1 MMLVNSVVLMICATM
16 GATSYQL
23 SRTVAM
29 RSSSS
34 LKMSDSY
41 TVVQAGADPKAS
53 LLADV
58 CSYSRTQ
65 MNEYVLALEKIN
77 PTAEPASA
85 ALLNGVWEIV
95 ATGFG
100 SPGII
105 GFQAIKAIPGSI
117 VDVNGNSVLL
127 GSRIVIIK
135 FLQFQFQFIKITI
148 LPRVSSIIADIT
160 LTISSVQPRI
170 TASTTLKVLSAK
182 IDVEVKLD
190 LEVNQLSSQRT
201 HDKSD
206 SMFFISMLHIP
217 ITPNLQSPRILPHF
231 Y

>member
-1 MMLVNSVVLMICATM
+1 MMLINSVFLMICATM

-34 LKMSDSY
+34 LRMAESY

-85 ALLNGVWEIV
+85 PLLNGVWEIV

-105 GFQAIKAIPGSI
+105 GFQAIKAIPGSV
-117 VDVNGNSVLL
+117 VDVNGKIRFLL
-127 GSRIVIIK
+127 QLQKHNYSHQNFLLILSKINPVFFLSLHCRYHIDHIK
-135 FLQFQFQFIKITI
+135 RAASHHSFHNLEG
-148 LPRVSSIIADIT
+148 A
-160 LTISSVQPRI
+160 ISKDR
-170 TASTTLKVLSAK
+170 
-182 IDVEVKLD
+182 
-190 LEVNQLSSQRT
+190 R
-201 HDKSD
+201 
-206 SMFFISMLHIP
+206 
-217 ITPNLQSPRILPHF
+217 
-231 Y
+231 

>member
-34 LKMSDSY
+34 LRMSDSY

-117 VDVNGNSVLL
+117 VDVNGNSLFCWAAEKTL
-127 GSRIVIIK
+127 SNFSYYNSR
-135 FLQFQFQFIKITI
+135 
-148 LPRVSSIIADIT
+148 SS
-160 LTISSVQPRI
+160 
-170 TASTTLKVLSAK
+170 
-182 IDVEVKLD
+182 
-190 LEVNQLSSQRT
+190 N
-201 HDKSD
+201 H
-206 SMFFISMLHIP
+206 
-217 ITPNLQSPRILPHF
+217 N
-231 Y
+231 